1 MRAMHSGLLLF
12 LWFVAVAGLQFL
24 NVVVLTVVL
33 GLCAAVA
40 FRFAPQRSRRLLKR
54 IRFILLAIVILF
66 AGFTPGEAVLVDWPT
81 ISPSREGIL
90 LAYEHAARV
99 AVVVLFVALLME
111 YLPPTRLVGALHAL
125 MRPLGVV
132 GFPVDRVAVR
142 TLLVLRFVEA
152 KHSPRWD
159 HWISDDSNDLH
170 DAINVARE
178 RFGALDICVLVMA
191 TMLGVVLWWWAR

>member
-1 MRAMHSGLLLF
+1 MHSGLLLF
-12 LWFVAVAGLQFL
+12 LWLVAVAGLQFL
-24 NVVVLTVVL
+24 NVAVLTLVL
-33 GLCAAVA
+33 GLSALVA

-81 ISPSREGIL
+81 LSPSREGVL

-125 MRPLGVV
+125 LRPFNVV
-132 GFPVDRVAVR
+132 GVPADRVAVR

-170 DAINVARE
+170 DAIDVERE
-178 RFGALDICVLVMA
+178 RFGALDLCVLGMLVMA
-191 TMLGVVLWWWAR
+191 GVGLWWWA

>member
-12 LWFVAVAGLQFL
+12 LWLVAVAGLQFL
-24 NVVVLTVVL
+24 NVAVLTIVL
-33 GLCAAVA
+33 RLSAAVA

-66 AGFTPGEAVLVDWPT
+66 AGFTPGEAVLVDWPAL
-81 ISPSREGIL
+81 SPSREGIL

-111 YLPPTRLVGALHAL
+111 HLSPTRLVGALHAL
-125 MRPLGVV
+125 IRPLNALGV
-132 GFPVDRVAVR
+132 PADRVAVR

-152 KHSPRWD
+152 EHSPRWD

-170 DAINVARE
+170 DAIDVDRE
-178 RFGALDICVLVMA
+178 RFGALDLCVLGILIMA
-191 TMLGVVLWWWAR
+191 SVLLWWWA